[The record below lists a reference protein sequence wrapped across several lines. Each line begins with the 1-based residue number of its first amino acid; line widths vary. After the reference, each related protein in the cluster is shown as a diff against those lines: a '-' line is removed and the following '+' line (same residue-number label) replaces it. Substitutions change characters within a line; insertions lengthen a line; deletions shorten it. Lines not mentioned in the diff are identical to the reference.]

1 MDNSFEDKKPNNN
14 SLLHKLILMVE
25 EIREQNKIIIEELS
39 YIKKDKVID
48 NKSKGWFY

>member
-25 EIREQNKIIIEELS
+25 EIREQNKLIIEELEC
-39 YIKKDKVID
+39 IKQIKVVE
-48 NKSKGWFY
+48 KPKGWFY